1 MFKGLRDNATL
12 YILKKGN
19 EPALIVGN
27 VMSVSNPAPKFPTF
41 TGQYG
46 QQTETTVDISVKAG
60 DERME
65 FKRLPSDGQIANSG
79 DMVVSESREAMTTE
93 VENMMRI
100 SRAVLDSVDTHRHV
114 VESCETI
121 LSQLNPHIAKEKQQE
136 IDISN
141 LKTDMK
147 GVKGALGDIRQLL
160 EKALNKSSSNKK
172 E

>member
-1 MFKGLRDNATL
+1 MFKGLRDSSTL

-19 EPALIVGN
+19 NPVLMVGN
-27 VMSVSNPAPKFPTF
+27 VISVSNPAPKFPAF

-46 QQTETTVDISVKAG
+46 QQMETTVDVSVKTG
-60 DERME
+60 DERMD
-65 FKRLPSDGQIANSG
+65 FKQLPSDGQIANSG

-93 VENMMRI
+93 VDNMMRM
-100 SRAVLDSVDTHRHV
+100 SRTILDSVDTHRHI
-114 VESCETI
+114 VESCEVI

-160 EKALNKSSSNKK
+160 ERALNKPSSNKK